1 MFNSPVPEKQLIFNY
16 RKLSLEGAVSRQS
29 SSFCQEPIRAT
40 FEQLSLQKAAFDV
53 FLSKIEQHFD
63 KLRETFWKISSNLWK
78 ALSMVVHAS
87 TVVNANVSS
96 IWLGICQILFFS
108 LLYYTETL
116 SSLIYKTRSTTVNF
130 RLCAL
135 PSPSLISPPPVIGPS
150 KGKQK
155 NASAY
160 KPLPPPP
167 LDISLPLAWVERN
180 LIFYDNFS
188 KLK

>member
-1 MFNSPVPEKQLIFNY
+1 MCIFCFILLFTFLRLAVRISWPFFFLIIFIRAFSPLPFSRKLLKKFLRGDVPQPLHFKKCSAVPEKQLIFNY

-96 IWLGICQILFFS
+96 I
-108 LLYYTETL
+108 
-116 SSLIYKTRSTTVNF
+116 
-130 RLCAL
+130 
-135 PSPSLISPPPVIGPS
+135 
-150 KGKQK
+150 
-155 NASAY
+155 
-160 KPLPPPP
+160 
-167 LDISLPLAWVERN
+167 
-180 LIFYDNFS
+180 
-188 KLK
+188 

>member
-1 MFNSPVPEKQLIFNY
+1 MEPEQGGFFLGPEGLSFNRNIGQICLNMYFLFYSFVYFSSPCREDQLAVFFFKFFFIRAFSPLPFSRKLLKKFLRGDFPQPLHFKKCSAVPEKQLIFNY

-96 IWLGICQILFFS
+96 I
-108 LLYYTETL
+108 
-116 SSLIYKTRSTTVNF
+116 
-130 RLCAL
+130 
-135 PSPSLISPPPVIGPS
+135 
-150 KGKQK
+150 
-155 NASAY
+155 
-160 KPLPPPP
+160 
-167 LDISLPLAWVERN
+167 
-180 LIFYDNFS
+180 
-188 KLK
+188 